1 MTKKYHVALSYASEE
16 REYVAEVAN
25 FLKAFNVRCFYDK
38 DEEISLWGNNIL
50 EVLQQV
56 FADGQSY
63 FVVIFISQQYAS
75 KAFPRQ
81 ELEHALSTA
90 ISQKQEYILPARFDD
105 TKVPGLSSLTTYI
118 DIKGKTPEE
127 FAVMII
133 EKITEKGIYLGPHTL
148 AEEIECQTISK
159 KNDSEV
165 TMTIKDETENLIA
178 GADVYLIHS
187 NGTHRPNKSNE
198 IGEVAFS
205 FDKNIFYTIFVAHQ
219 NFLAGIVDNFQ
230 CETDIEVKLKR
241 KNGMGSMI
249 FSRSMGHI
257 PGIQG
262 ILNPKLGSSRRSY
275 LYAEN
280 ISVNN
285 NSPQPAYFQFGE
297 NISLEDS
304 VGNTADIRIHR
315 IIQRCVILDY
325 ITHR

>member
-1 MTKKYHVALSYASEE
+1 MIKKYHVALSYASEQ

-25 FLKAFNVRCFYDK
+25 FLKTFNVRCFYDK

-50 EVLQQV
+50 KGLQQV

-63 FVVIFISQQYAS
+63 FSVIFISQEYAN
-75 KAFPRQ
+75 KAFPMK
-81 ELEHALSTA
+81 EFEYALSNE
-90 ISQKQEYILPARFDD
+90 IRQKKEYILPARFDD
-105 TKVPGLSSLTTYI
+105 TEVPGLSSLMTYI
-118 DIKGKTPEE
+118 DIKDKTPKE

-133 EKITEKGIYLGPHTL
+133 KKITEKGIYLGQRTL

-178 GADVYLIHS
+178 GADIYLIHR
-187 NGTHRPNKSNE
+187 NGTHRPNKSNG
-198 IGEVAFS
+198 IGEVVFS
-205 FDKNIFYTIFVAHQ
+205 FDKNIFYTIFVAHKD
-219 NFLAGIVDNFQ
+219 FLAGIVDNFQ

-241 KNGMGSMI
+241 KNGVGSMI
-249 FSRSMGHI
+249 FSSGTGHI

-262 ILNPKLGSSRRSY
+262 RLNPILDSIRRTY

-285 NSPQPAYFQFGE
+285 NSPQPTDFQFGG

-315 IIQRCVILDY
+315 IIQNCIILDY
-325 ITHR
+325 IAHR